1 MQMTEDHCMPGI
13 HQILRNLGI
22 SSSYNGFPQTAYA
35 IQLAIDDSDRLRLI
49 TKHIYPDVASYY
61 STTWTAVERNIRTV
75 VTVAWKNDPLL
86 LEELAGAPPLTQ
98 AHQQPVPVHSFGSL
112 GKLIPSNTPIMH
124 QSRTEGFRL
133 YPAFT
138 LP

>member
-61 STTWTAVERNIRTV
+61 STTWSAVERNIRTV

-86 LEELAGAPPLTQ
+86 LEELAGA
-98 AHQQPVPVHSFGSL
+98 
-112 GKLIPSNTPIMH
+112 
-124 QSRTEGFRL
+124 RL
-133 YPAFT
+133 PHKPTNSQF
-138 LP
+138 LSILSGLWSS

>member
-1 MQMTEDHCMPGI
+1 MTEDHCMPGI

-61 STTWTAVERNIRTV
+61 STTWSAVERNIRTV

-86 LEELAGAPPLTQ
+86 LEELAGARLSRKPTNSQFL
-98 AHQQPVPVHSFGSL
+98 SILSGL
-112 GKLIPSNTPIMH
+112 WSN
-124 QSRTEGFRL
+124 
-133 YPAFT
+133 
-138 LP
+138 